1 MNTSKYHRID
11 NLLATL
17 VVEAGLLDA
26 ASVAAC
32 QQQCQSSSTE
42 NNSLDR
48 LLVTRHHV
56 SLPSLGTLLA
66 KHYGALYRPLAAEL
80 LPADSEEPLQNGS
93 SSFLS
98 NLPDSFVFQKQA
110 LPLRCEN
117 GRLLVATPD
126 PTVPGLADE
135 ITLLTGLRPEW
146 LITTPMEL
154 ADAWSAHCQHRQQ
167 KTQSMATAQAT
178 HNELSIVTIT
188 EELLQKALTQD
199 ASDIHL
205 EPRLHDVMVRFRLQG
220 VLEPIQ
226 TLSLSLGAGLI
237 TRIKVLAK
245 LDVAEHRRPQ
255 DGQFKIPFQ
264 GQDAFCR
271 VSIIPVA
278 DQNEKASL
286 RLLKP
291 LELSVTSSLLPVS
304 QHKAALHTDLSQL
317 GLSEWDQE
325 RLNLLL
331 AVPNGMILTC
341 GPTGTG
347 KSTTLYA
354 LLQQLNTPQRNI
366 CTVEDPIE
374 RRIEGVNQSPLNP
387 KANLTY
393 ATSIR
398 ALLRQDPDVMMVG
411 EIRDAETL
419 GVTVQAALTGHL
431 ILSSFHSNSATTA
444 ITRMMELDVSPK
456 LLSSALSGI
465 IAQRLVR
472 TLCHHCKAPVVPST
486 ADREFLFPYD
496 EIARQK
502 EWTIYEAV
510 GCPLCQNRGYTGRTG
525 VFEILLLDRELR
537 YLVAQNIPEL
547 QLEDAAIAAGMR
559 TLSLNGRMK
568 VLQGIT
574 SLEEIRRVLGHEL

>member
-1 MNTSKYHRID
+1 MSIPKHHRID
-11 NLLATL
+11 TLLATL

-26 ASVAAC
+26 TSVAAC
-32 QQQCQSSSTE
+32 QQQCQQSTVATD
-42 NNSLDR
+42 SLDR
-48 LLVTRHHV
+48 LLVMRHHIA
-56 SLPSLGTLLA
+56 LPTLGALLA
-66 KHYGALYRPLAAEL
+66 KHYGAMYRPLAGEL
-80 LPADSEEPLQNGS
+80 TSENSVESMPNGS
-93 SSFLS
+93 DLFLNS
-98 NLPDSFVFQKQA
+98 LPDSFVVQKQA
-110 LPLRCEN
+110 MPLRSEN
-117 GRLLVATPD
+117 GRLLVATTD

-146 LITTPMEL
+146 VITTPMEL
-154 ADAWSAHCQHRQQ
+154 TDAWTARCQQRQQ
-167 KTQSMATAQAT
+167 QAQSIANTQAV
-178 HNELSIVTIT
+178 HNESSIVAVT
-188 EELLQKALTQD
+188 EELLQQALSQD
-199 ASDIHL
+199 ASDIHI
-205 EPRLHDVMVRFRLQG
+205 EPRLKDVVVRFRLQG
-220 VLEPIQ
+220 VLEPVQ
-226 TLSLSLGAGLI
+226 TVSLSMGAGLI

-255 DGQFKIPFQ
+255 DGQFKVGFQ

-278 DQNEKASL
+278 DQQEKASL

-291 LELSVTSSLLPVS
+291 LALSVATPLLPATVNDT
-304 QHKAALHTDLSQL
+304 ALHTDLSQL

-374 RRIEGVNQSPLNP
+374 RRIEGINQSPLNP

-472 TLCHHCKAPVVPST
+472 TLCPHCKVPVLPSA

-496 EIARQK
+496 ETARQK

-537 YLVAQNIPEL
+537 YLVAQNTPEL

-574 SLEEIRRVLGHEL
+574 SLDEIRRVLGHEL

>member
-1 MNTSKYHRID
+1 MSLSKQHRTD
-11 NLLATL
+11 TLLATL

-26 ASVAAC
+26 ATVATC
-32 QQQCQSSSTE
+32 QQRCQTDSSLNT
-42 NNSLDR
+42 SLDR
-48 LLVTRHHV
+48 LLVTQHQLA
-56 SLPSLGTLLA
+56 LPTLGALLA
-66 KHYGALYRPLAAEL
+66 KHYGLSYRPLAGEL
-80 LPADSEEPLQNGS
+80 AAKDTLTPQ
-93 SSFLS
+93 SFLNS
-98 NLPDSFVFQKQA
+98 LPDSFVIQKQA
-110 LPLRCEN
+110 LPLRSEN

-126 PTVPGLADE
+126 PTIPGLEDE

-146 LITTPMEL
+146 IITTPMEL
-154 ADAWSAHCQHRQQ
+154 ADAWGAHCLQRQQ
-167 KTQSMATAQAT
+167 QAQSAANSQAIN
-178 HNELSIVTIT
+178 NESSIVALTDD
-188 EELLQKALTQD
+188 LLQQALAQD
-199 ASDIHL
+199 ASDIHI
-205 EPRLHDVMVRFRLQG
+205 EPRLHDVVVRFRLQG
-220 VLEPIQ
+220 VLEPVQ
-226 TLSLSLGAGLI
+226 TLSLTMGAGLI

-255 DGQFKIPFQ
+255 DGQFKIAFQ
-264 GQDAFCR
+264 QQDAFCR

-278 DQNEKASL
+278 DQHEKASL

-291 LELSVTSSLLPVS
+291 LLSSVISAAENPSSNTTP
-304 QHKAALHTDLSQL
+304 LHTNLSQL
-317 GLSEWDQE
+317 GLSPWDQE

-354 LLQQLNTPQRNI
+354 LLQQLNTTQRNI

-374 RRIEGVNQSPLNP
+374 RRIEGINQSPLNP

-393 ATSIR
+393 ATCIR

-472 TLCHHCKAPVVPST
+472 TLCPHCKAPVMPSAT
-486 ADREFLFPYD
+486 DREFLFPYD
-496 EIARQK
+496 ETARQK

-510 GCPLCQNRGYTGRTG
+510 GCALCQNRGYTGRTG

-537 YLVAQNIPEL
+537 YLVAQNTPEL

-574 SLEEIRRVLGHEL
+574 SLDEIRRVLGHEL